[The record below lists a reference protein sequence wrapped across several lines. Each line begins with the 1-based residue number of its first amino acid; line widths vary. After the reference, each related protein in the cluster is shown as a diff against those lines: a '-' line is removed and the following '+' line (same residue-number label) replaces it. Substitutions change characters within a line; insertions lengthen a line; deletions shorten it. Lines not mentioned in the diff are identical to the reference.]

1 MFISNLPGM
10 PDNLSYSKQGTIWVP
25 LCAIRHNLAT
35 DFMVESVWLR
45 KLICKVLTHTHTRA
59 HTHTHTHTHTT
70 HTHTTHT
77 HRHTRTQHTH
87 TDTHAHNTHT
97 HTRPLIFCDS
107 EFSYS
112 ARLSFTLLPWHPPPL
127 PSLQFRI
134 DLQTLSS
141 WLPAYGLILEVD
153 TDGTILRSYHDPKG
167 AVVTEASEVID
178 LEDRLYIGSYH
189 SRHIVE
195 LDMPEGRAGLGTG
208 AEEQAC
214 STSSE

>member
-1 MFISNLPGM
+1 MILNS
-10 PDNLSYSKQGTIWVP
+10 
-25 LCAIRHNLAT
+25 H
-35 DFMVESVWLR
+35 
-45 KLICKVLTHTHTRA
+45 
-59 HTHTHTHTHTT
+59 
-70 HTHTTHT
+70 
-77 HRHTRTQHTH
+77 
-87 TDTHAHNTHT
+87 
-97 HTRPLIFCDS
+97 
-107 EFSYS
+107 
-112 ARLSFTLLPWHPPPL
+112 TLLGLASPFFLAPPPF

-153 TDGTILRSYHDPKG
+153 TDGTILRSYHDPQG
-167 AVVTEASEVID
+167 AVLTEASEVID